1 MSTFETMG
9 IVAVGDGRRFVV
21 ADKHDMAYIITA
33 SHCLPHLPPAIG
45 GISYTH
51 ERTYQA
57 SHRRPTRRG
66 PRWALGECVRS
77 CCG

>member
-9 IVAVGDGRRFVV
+9 IVAVGDGRGFVV

-57 SHRRPTRRG
+57 LLGPIGGEKTRQSISRG
-66 PRWALGECVRS
+66 PS
-77 CCG
+77 